1 MFLLKTNAS
10 NSNNRLKIE
19 KASSTNFRVMQF
31 NTITMKQNSC
41 PGAAGSQVR
50 ALPLGSYCL
59 MPPLCASSATFS
71 ALTLRSSF
79 LFGGSLGWEDPL
91 EEGMATDSS
100 IPAWQI
106 PWTEEP
112 GGLMVHRVMESW
124 TPLSD

>member
-59 MPPLCASSATFS
+59 MPPHVPPLLHSQRLPSGAPFY
-71 ALTLRSSF
+71 
-79 LFGGSLGWEDPL
+79 LGDPWV
-91 EEGMATDSS
+91 GK
-100 IPAWQI
+100 IPWRKAWQ
-106 PWTEEP
+106 PTPVFLP
-112 GGLMVHRVMESW
+112 GKSHGQRSLAGFWSIGSWRVGHH
-124 TPLSD
+124 